1 MKTDPITTLIVEDNH
16 EAAALLELHLRK
28 ITDIQVVASAKTV
41 DEATLAYLKYQ
52 PRLVLLDVELED
64 RTGFEF
70 LDNIKRIAGN
80 LTVIFITAFDH
91 YAIEAIK
98 YSAFDYLMKPVD
110 PAELAASLK
119 KCGIKHSQEDFN
131 RNLNLLQQ
139 RLDKTQH
146 LKLTVKHGFIWL
158 KISEILYCQAD
169 WNYTRIYLTGG
180 KSHLITMNIGQ
191 LEKKIPAADFIRANR
206 SLILNVNFL
215 QQVDKEKE
223 VCILKSDKE
232 VKVLPMTS
240 LKIRKLENMLDKR
253 MKEQ

>member
-1 MKTDPITTLIVEDNH
+1 MKTDPIITLIVEDNH
-16 EAAALLELHLRK
+16 EATALLEMHLLNFP
-28 ITDIQVVASAKTV
+28 DVQVIASVKNV
-41 DEATLAYLKYQ
+41 DEATLAYLKYR

-70 LDNIKRIAGN
+70 LDNIRGIAGN
-80 LTVIFITAFDH
+80 LTLIFITAFDH

-110 PAELAASLK
+110 PVELAASLEKCRK
-119 KCGIKHSQEDFN
+119 KHTQEDFD
-131 RNLNLLQQ
+131 RNLNLLHQK
-139 RLDKTQH
+139 LNKTQH

-158 KISEILYCQAD
+158 KISDILYCQAD
-169 WNYTRIYLTGG
+169 WNYTRIYLTDG

-206 SLILNVNFL
+206 SLILNVNYL

-223 VCILKSDKE
+223 VCIMKSDKE
-232 VKVLPMTS
+232 VKVLSMTG
-240 LKIRKLENMLDKR
+240 LKIRKLENILDKR
-253 MKEQ
+253 MREQ